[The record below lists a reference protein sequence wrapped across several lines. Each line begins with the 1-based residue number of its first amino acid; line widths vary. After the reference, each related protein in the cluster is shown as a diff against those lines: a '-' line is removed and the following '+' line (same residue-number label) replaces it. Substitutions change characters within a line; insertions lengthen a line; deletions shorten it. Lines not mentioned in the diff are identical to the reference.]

1 MIFIIWIIFRI
12 IVIFVMTISGGL
24 WYVLCILSGMILIRE
39 IFQMAASLKRYFF
52 RYFDKDISKIAY
64 IIQNKLVELNLQN
77 WVKNTKIFQ
86 TNWQMKCDISTKIN
100 HYFLHY
106 FRHVVTFMNP
116 LILGG
121 GGFGVCE
128 ET

>member
-1 MIFIIWIIFRI
+1 MSCQFQIIFGTVQSLQLRYF

-86 TNWQMKCDISTKIN
+86 TN
-100 HYFLHY
+100 
-106 FRHVVTFMNP
+106 
-116 LILGG
+116 
-121 GGFGVCE
+121 
-128 ET
+128 